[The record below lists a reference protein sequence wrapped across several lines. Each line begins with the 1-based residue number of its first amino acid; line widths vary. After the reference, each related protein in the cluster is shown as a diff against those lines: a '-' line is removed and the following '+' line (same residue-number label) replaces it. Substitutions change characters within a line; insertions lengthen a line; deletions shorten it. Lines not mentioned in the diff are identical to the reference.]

1 MVILLPLLESD
12 RLKNGSVI
20 TLIDTLI
27 TSKQLLLGCSVTAHR
42 DARQF
47 LEENQG
53 VSKLGLPPRCLGSTK
68 GSLRSY
74 IHDATEQ
81 LDFEYVD
88 NKRAVARSKKTP
100 LNSQP

>member
-1 MVILLPLLESD
+1 MVILLPYFESD

-20 TLIDTLI
+20 T
-27 TSKQLLLGCSVTAHR
+27 SKQLLLSCSVTAH
-42 DARQF
+42 DHTGQC

-53 VSKLGLPPRCLGSTK
+53 VTTLSQPIPCLRSTK
-68 GSLRSY
+68 QSLRSY

-100 LNSQP
+100 LGQAT